1 MADTAKVKP
10 LFGVPR
16 LNSNLISAST
26 SVSNLAPLP
35 QIVIQ
40 AAQTKPESNNGT
52 LSSKKSPE
60 VEGNVAPLRVGA
72 FPCKLNP
79 GVSKGKAK
87 KLKDPMAPKKPAN
100 SFMLFCKEERSRVV
114 EILGTKVPGPVA
126 VELSK
131 RWAGLGEEE
140 RGKWDQAA
148 KDEKL
153 LYEKAV
159 ENYCPS
165 EDFLKAKSAHD
176 RMQTVSMKCAIDED
190 PSIEMMV
197 PYFEYMSSN
206 WQKVATLKPG
216 MTIPEVQQEI
226 LNQWTKTA
234 ETVKSGSK
242 KKKVKDPNAPKRPMS
257 AYFLFV
263 KEMRGG
269 IAQENPALKNTEILS
284 ELGRKWRNMDESSR
298 EPYVKEAKKKSEE
311 YFLEMKKY
319 KDSL

>member
-1 MADTAKVKP
+1 MADKAKVKP

-26 SVSNLAPLP
+26 SMSNLVSL
-35 QIVIQ
+35 QQSVTQ

-52 LSSKKSPE
+52 LSSNKSPK
-60 VEGNVAPLRVGA
+60 VEGNVAPLGVGA
-72 FPCKLNP
+72 LPCKLNP
-79 GVSKGKAK
+79 GVNKGKAK
-87 KLKDPMAPKKPAN
+87 KLIDPMAPKKPAN
-100 SFMLFCKEERSRVV
+100 SFMLFCKEERPRVV
-114 EILGTKVPGPVA
+114 ELLGTKVPGPIA

-153 LYEKAV
+153 KYEKAV

-165 EDFLKAKSAHD
+165 EDFLKAKAEHE
-176 RMQTVSMKCAIDED
+176 RMQTVSMKCAVDED

-197 PYFEYMSSN
+197 PYFEYVSSN
-206 WQKVATLKPG
+206 WQKVATRKPG

-226 LNQWTKTA
+226 LKQWISTA
-234 ETVKSGSK
+234 ETVGSGSK

-257 AYFLFV
+257 AYLLFV
-263 KEMRGG
+263 KEMRGD
-269 IAQENPALKNTEILS
+269 ITQENPALKNTEVLS

-298 EPYVKEAKKKSEE
+298 EPYVKEAKSKSEE
-311 YFLEMKKY
+311 YFLAMKKY